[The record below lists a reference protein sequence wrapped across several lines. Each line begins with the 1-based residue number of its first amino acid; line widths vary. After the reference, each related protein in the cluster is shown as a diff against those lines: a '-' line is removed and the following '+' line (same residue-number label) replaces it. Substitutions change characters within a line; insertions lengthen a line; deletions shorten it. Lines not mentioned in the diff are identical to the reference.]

1 MSYQNQIAF
10 FGQKITPITCLAAN
24 NRGLQKVLHRKKE
37 KNVYKSNV
45 CCLG

>member
-10 FGQKITPITCLAAN
+10 FVLYITPFTCLAAN